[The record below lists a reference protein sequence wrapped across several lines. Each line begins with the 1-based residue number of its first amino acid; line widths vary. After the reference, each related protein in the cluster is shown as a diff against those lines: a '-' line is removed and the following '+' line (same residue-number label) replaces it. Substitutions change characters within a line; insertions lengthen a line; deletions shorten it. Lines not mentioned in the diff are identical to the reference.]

1 MEIQMGK
8 ITWKPGNMI
17 YPLPAVLVTCKDE
30 DGTNN
35 IITVAW
41 TGTVCTNPPMTY
53 ISLRP
58 SRYSYGIIEKTKEFV
73 INITTEKLVRAVDF
87 CGVRSGKDYDKFKDM
102 NLTPQNGS
110 VVKAPLIKESPVNI
124 ECRVKS
130 IIHLG
135 SHDMFLAEVLAVNV
149 DEDYLD
155 ENKRFH
161 LDKANP
167 ICYSHGTYYGL
178 AKPLGTFGFSVTK
191 IKKKTM

>member
-1 MEIQMGK
+1 MGK

-191 IKKKTM
+191 IKKKTK